1 MTSHLMDEVEVLC
14 DRIGIISQGELKCLG
29 DLPTL
34 KEKFGTGYRLT
45 LSYPLLLRNEGGV
58 PLLVENIIKRLS
70 L

>member
-34 KEKFGTGYRLT
+34 K
-45 LSYPLLLRNEGGV
+45 
-58 PLLVENIIKRLS
+58 
-70 L
+70 